1 MENRERRRLK
11 RCQLL
16 YYLKIFDT
24 DTEDLVGRLIDINV
38 EGLKLVSTTAIES
51 GAVFN
56 LTIELP
62 IEIFGRRAVK
72 FQARCQWCS
81 PDVNP
86 SYFAC
91 GFQYV
96 DPTQEESEII
106 SALITNYQFN
116 ND

>member
-16 YYLKIFDT
+16 YYLKTFDA
-24 DTEDLVGRLIDINV
+24 DTEELVGRLIDINV
-38 EGLKLVSTTAIES
+38 EGLKLVS
-51 GAVFN
+51 GASIQVGAAFN
-56 LTIELP
+56 LMIELP
-62 IEIFGRRAVK
+62 IQIFGQKAVK
-72 FQARCQWCS
+72 FRAQCQWCR

-86 SYFAC
+86 SYFAA

-106 SALITNYQFN
+106 SALITNYIFQ
-116 ND
+116 DG